1 MATASPRLRIGF
13 ILAPRFT
20 LCAFANFVDVL
31 RLAADEGDRSRP
43 ILCSWRVLSPTLDPV
58 ESSCGVRINPEERLG
73 DPTRF
78 DYIVVV
84 GGLVGEIERLHP
96 DHIAFLRRAAEAG
109 VSLAGVCTG
118 AFILHRAGLM
128 NGYRA
133 CVSWFHHEDFLNE
146 FDGLTPVSDQIFV
159 VDRDRLS
166 CSGGASSAHL
176 AAFLVDRHIGP
187 AAARKSLA
195 IMIIDEAGADILLVG
210 DSLGMVV
217 LGYPNTLPVTLED
230 MIYHCRAVG
239 RGARRAQIVGDMPF
253 MTYQES
259 VEAGIR
265 NAGRLMKEGGCHAVK
280 LEGGAQ
286 HAPQV
291 RKLTEGGIPVMA
303 HIGLTPQ
310 SVNVLGGFK
319 TQGQS
324 VDQWAA
330 IEEDARLEEAGAFAV
345 VMEMV
350 PGDLARI
357 ITSRLT
363 IPTIGIGAGPGCDG
377 QVLVWQDAFGLR
389 TGRMPRFVRQY
400 ADLHG
405 VLLQAARD
413 YAADV
418 KAGTFPAEEHTF

>member
-84 GGLVGEIERLHP
+84 GGLVGGIERLHP

-195 IMIIDEAGADILLVG
+195 IMIIDEAMAAERPQPGLPLDLTTRDPLV
-210 DSLGMVV
+210 
-217 LGYPNTLPVTLED
+217 
-230 MIYHCRAVG
+230 
-239 RGARRAQIVGDMPF
+239 RRALLAMQQSMETPLGVSDL
-253 MTYQES
+253 
-259 VEAGIR
+259 
-265 NAGRLMKEGGCHAVK
+265 AGRLGVSRRK
-280 LEGGAQ
+280 LERHFAGTLGVTPREADRRIRL
-286 HAPQV
+286 AQV
-291 RKLTEGGIPVMA
+291 RHLLTRSDRSVARIAAETGFCDASHLIRVFRETEGT
-303 HIGLTPQ
+303 TPDLWRQ
-310 SVNVLGGFK
+310 N
-319 TQGQS
+319 
-324 VDQWAA
+324 
-330 IEEDARLEEAGAFAV
+330 R
-345 VMEMV
+345 V
-350 PGDLARI
+350 PLA
-357 ITSRLT
+357 
-363 IPTIGIGAGPGCDG
+363 
-377 QVLVWQDAFGLR
+377 QDA
-389 TGRMPRFVRQY
+389 P
-400 ADLHG
+400 
-405 VLLQAARD
+405 
-413 YAADV
+413 
-418 KAGTFPAEEHTF
+418 